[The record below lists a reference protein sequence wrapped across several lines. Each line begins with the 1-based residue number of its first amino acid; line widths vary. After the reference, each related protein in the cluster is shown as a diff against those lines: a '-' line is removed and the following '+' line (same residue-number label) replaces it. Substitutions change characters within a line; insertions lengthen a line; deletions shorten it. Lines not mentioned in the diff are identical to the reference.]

1 VPLQLALQLAPTDPL
16 HAFAD
21 LDLVLVGPFEALAAL
36 PSDLD
41 ALARPACALH
51 CRWRFVHDPPEFLTA
66 LVCTNL
72 SRSMPGHTSN
82 PLGRSPRV
90 PRVSQQRCLTESHAY
105 EVSPQRPGSTCRSRV
120 LVDATVVCLSV
131 VVQMERI
138 GAT

>member
-90 PRVSQQRCLTESHAY
+90 PRVSQQRCLTDRTHTKFRRNALGQPVDLEF
-105 EVSPQRPGSTCRSRV
+105 RSM
-120 LVDATVVCLSV
+120 S
-131 VVQMERI
+131 Q
-138 GAT
+138 